1 MEILIYVIL
10 FISLMVNVFLIYR
23 GIRLIKAIQ
32 LLISRN
38 ITDRE
43 YIFNVLEHMLST
55 MREID
60 IRGSFESDDEVG
72 SVFDE
77 LKETIQKYKENI

>member
-10 FISLMVNVFLIYR
+10 FISLVVNVFLIYR
-23 GIRLIKAIQ
+23 GIRLIQNIQ
-32 LLISRN
+32 MLINKN
-38 ITDRE
+38 IYDKE

-77 LKETIQKYKENI
+77 LKQTIQKYKENI